1 MPTAPRPLSE
11 PAEQNGSSESPSR
24 RLGYARVSTAD
35 QSLDLQ
41 TDALRK
47 AGCVEL
53 FTDVASGA
61 RSERPGL
68 AAALEE
74 LESGD
79 TLVVWRLDRLGRS
92 LPHLVATV
100 NELKERGVHF
110 HSLGEAIDT
119 SSATGELVFH
129 IFVALAQFER
139 RLLQERTR
147 AGLEA
152 ARARGRMGG
161 RPPVTAQ
168 NNPKVAAAKAM
179 HAQNQMSIDDI
190 CSSLNISRATLY
202 RWIKL

>member
-1 MPTAPRPLSE
+1 MAKNNFPIPAAAEGNAIAPLR
-11 PAEQNGSSESPSR
+11 R

-41 TDALRK
+41 TDALER

-53 FTDVASGA
+53 FTDVASG
-61 RSERPGL
+61 SKSQRPGL
-68 AAALEE
+68 AAVLEALEP
-74 LESGD
+74 GD

-100 NELKERGVHF
+100 NGLNERGVHF

-152 ARARGRMGG
+152 ARARGRKGG
-161 RPPVTAQ
+161 RPKITAQ
-168 NNPKVAAAKAM
+168 SNPKVAAAKAM
-179 HAQNQMSIDDI
+179 HAQNEMSIDDI
-190 CSSLNISRATLY
+190 CTSLNISRATLY
-202 RWIKL
+202 RWLKL

>member
-1 MPTAPRPLSE
+1 M
-11 PAEQNGSSESPSR
+11 
-24 RLGYARVSTAD
+24 
-35 QSLDLQ
+35 
-41 TDALRK
+41 
-47 AGCVEL
+47 
-53 FTDVASGA
+53 
-61 RSERPGL
+61 
-68 AAALEE
+68 
-74 LESGD
+74 
-79 TLVVWRLDRLGRS
+79 
-92 LPHLVATV
+92 
-100 NELKERGVHF
+100 HF

-152 ARARGRMGG
+152 ARARGRKGG
-161 RPPVTAQ
+161 RPPVTAL

>member
-1 MPTAPRPLSE
+1 MPQQLPAKSLDEPDRPSE
-11 PAEQNGSSESPSR
+11 RPTR

-41 TDALRK
+41 TDALEE
-47 AGCVEL
+47 AGCVEV
-53 FTDVASGA
+53 FTDVVSGA
-61 RSERPGL
+61 KSERPGL
-68 AAALEE
+68 AAVLGE
-74 LESGD
+74 LQAGD

-92 LPHLVATV
+92 LPHLVVTV
-100 NELKERGVHF
+100 NGLNERGVHF
-110 HSLGEAIDT
+110 HSLGESIDT

-147 AGLEA
+147 AGLQA
-152 ARARGRMGG
+152 ARARGRLGG
-161 RPPVTAQ
+161 RPKVTAE

-179 HAQNQMSIDDI
+179 HAQNSMSIDDI